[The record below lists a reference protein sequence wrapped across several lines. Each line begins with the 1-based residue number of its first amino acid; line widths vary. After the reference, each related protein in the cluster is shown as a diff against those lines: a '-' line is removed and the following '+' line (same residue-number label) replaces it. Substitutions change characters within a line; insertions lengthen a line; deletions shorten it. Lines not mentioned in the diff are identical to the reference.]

1 MLILARTGSLDG
13 VEDAV
18 VSFSERQ
25 QFVDYARYVALE
37 QKYKGGKH

>member
-1 MLILARTGSLDG
+1 

-37 QKYKGGKH
+37 QKYKGA